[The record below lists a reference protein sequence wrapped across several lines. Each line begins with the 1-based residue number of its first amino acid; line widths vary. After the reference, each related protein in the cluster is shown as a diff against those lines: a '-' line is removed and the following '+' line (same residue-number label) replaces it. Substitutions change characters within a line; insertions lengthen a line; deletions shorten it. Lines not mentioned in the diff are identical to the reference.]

1 MGFWSLGSIRQPKAQ
16 DIKWRKSPR
25 GDYYR
30 LFMIDDVSDLKLDG
44 VGGVYILWHGGL
56 QPSWLLAGATEDLG
70 HSFSELMDDPDIRE
84 YDSRGHVFMS
94 WSPIVDEFREGVV
107 HFIAKHTNP
116 TFECDFDDR
125 EDPIPVLL
133 PR

>member
-1 MGFWSLGSIRQPKAQ
+1 MGFWSLGAIRQPKAQ

-30 LFMIDDVSDLKLDG
+30 LFMIDDINELKLNG
-44 VGGVYILWHGGL
+44 VGGVYLLWHGGIK
-56 QPSWLLAGATEDLG
+56 PSWLVAGATEDLG
-70 HSFSELMDDPDIRE
+70 HSFAELMRDPDIRE
-84 YDSRGHVFMS
+84 YDGRGGVYMS
-94 WSPIVDEFREGVV
+94 WSPIKGSFREGVV

-116 TFECDFDDR
+116 TFECDYDDK

>member
-1 MGFWSLGSIRQPKAQ
+1 MGFWSLGAIRQPKAQ

-30 LFMIDDVSDLKLDG
+30 LFMIDDVSDLSLRG
-44 VGGVYILWHGGL
+44 VGGVYLLWHGGVK
-56 QPSWLLAGATEDLG
+56 PSWLIAGATEDLE

-84 YDSRGHVFMS
+84 YEARGGVYLS
-94 WSPIVDEFREGVV
+94 WSPIKSSFREGVV

-116 TFECDFDDR
+116 TFECDYDSK
-125 EDPIPVLL
+125 EEPIPVLL